1 MYSKNRN
8 SSMCFVSVSI
18 VLVLFFSMGFAD
30 YDADGVDLVGRNP
43 YGYCPFAV
51 ASGDFV
57 YSANGTVLEVLDIH
71 TLEPVSEVV
80 TESIV
85 SGMAVSG
92 NFVYIANWS
101 DGFRVVD
108 VSDPT
113 NPSMVAELEFPG
125 QCWDISVTGDFAYVG
140 NDDQGLR
147 IIDISNPLIPTLAS
161 TYLSTPGV
169 KFEHAQ
175 VIDTLAYAATQSGL
189 FILDVSDPAAPVQL
203 GHSPAEN
210 GAWSVHVV
218 DTIAYLPKVFE
229 GIRMVN
235 VADPTNPI
243 ELGYFQTPDAA
254 YWVEVVDTIAYVAER
269 FAGVQVLDISDL
281 TAPDSI
287 GMLSMDYADAL
298 YILGD
303 SMYVASSSWGLKQVS
318 IENLTAP
325 VLLNEYAAGGYAT
338 DVYASDMV
346 SYATLRG
353 LGVGVFT
360 RNEASEPEILS
371 LIEMN
376 NPARVNGSGD
386 YLYVIED
393 PNLHIVDVNDPANP
407 QIVST
412 WYEGAS
418 LTSYVVGDLLF
429 IGGNPDLQI
438 LDISDAS
445 NPVLIG
451 TLDGLP
457 WVPFDLE
464 IRGSLAYVV
473 NRGGGFWI
481 IDIGD
486 PTAPQTIGGLEI
498 FDYAWRLD
506 ISGQYAYVA
515 DRYAGDIRT
524 IDISDPT
531 QPFEVSSINIG
542 ILAQDVSCSGRY
554 VYGLDAWEG
563 IRIIDSGDPYNPVE
577 VGYFNTG
584 GYAQAVVASQ
594 GQLHVADGGG
604 GFYLLETEFKAAVF
618 TVNSTGDGMDAIPGD
633 GICDDGTGDCTL
645 RAAINEANATPGYNT
660 IAFDI
665 EGIGP
670 HTIQP
675 ASALPTIIDPVEI
688 DGSSEPDFYDMPII
702 EIDGTYA
709 GETAGLVL
717 AGHTSIQAL
726 VVNRFA
732 GTGIELNETGNNVV
746 KGCFVGL
753 NTAGSQILGNGG
765 DGICS
770 NSKYNLIGGSKTSD
784 RNVISGNG
792 IASVRLHDHDVLK
805 GSYIGT
811 DISGSV
817 GLGVGD
823 GGSGVLCES
832 YNLVG
837 GFEPNAG
844 NLIAGPVGESVFLE
858 GTISHDNLIRG
869 NIIGTDISGTIAL
882 GGGGIHIVSG
892 AFNNHINDNLI
903 SGNDGN
909 GISIVFVEG
918 PSPTDNIIQGNRI
931 GTNPEGNQAIPNEGV
946 GILLSEA
953 HNNLIGG
960 SESDAGNVISGNTGY
975 GLQLTDGSAYN
986 EIKGNLIGC
995 DLTGMIRVPNENS
1008 GVNIRDGAHDN
1019 LIGGLEPGS
1028 GNVISGNNRTGLS
1041 IGQGTGASLNYILG
1055 NRIGTNAAGTDSLVN
1070 TANGIFLFPGAFE
1083 TMIGGLEPGEGNLIS
1098 GNRLSGIS
1106 IRAGC
1111 EQNSILGNYIGTDI
1125 SGSMAI
1131 PNQAGGISS
1140 LGASHDIRG
1149 NLISGNNLDG
1159 ILIEGE
1165 SASGNHVFSNRIGSD
1180 ASGTAAIPN
1189 TLNGIHILEA
1199 SSNQIGGINDD
1210 DGNLISGNE
1219 YYGIH
1224 VEGAMSTENIMQG
1237 NLIGTDISGM
1247 EPLGNSVNGI
1257 GLRGGANNN
1266 LIGGA
1271 EETAGNVIS
1280 ANGGKGIALIGEGT
1294 NNNIIQDNFIG
1305 CDITGDNS
1313 DLGNG
1318 GGIVIAGGASN
1329 NLIGGMG
1336 EFTANWIGYNLGYGI
1351 TIRDTS
1357 NTAGNSILGN
1367 GFTQN
1372 EIAGIDLSEI
1382 NRGNDGPTANDS
1394 ADVDTGPN
1402 NLQNYPER
1410 LNCGIES
1417 NNDFMLQYFIDS
1429 DPAHSA
1435 YPIHVEFFQADEES
1449 NQGYYLVV
1457 TDEYSDDD
1465 HTAGLK
1471 TLNLGNANEL
1481 GQEGLWNGI
1490 RIVATATDANGNTSE
1505 FSEAIEIG
1513 NYVDIAAFEPLPE
1526 VFTLQQ
1532 NYPNPF
1538 NPTTTIRYG
1547 LPEASDVS
1555 LTIYDLKGRVVK
1567 SYSERGR
1574 PAGWVNYEWSGTNMR
1589 GEPVSTGVYLC
1600 RLVAGEYTKTIKMV
1614 YLR

>member
-1 MYSKNRN
+1 MYSKIRN
-8 SSMCFVSVSI
+8 NSMCFVSVSI

-85 SGMAVSG
+85 SGLAVSG
-92 NFVYIANWS
+92 DFVYIANWS

-113 NPSMVAELEFPG
+113 NPSMVAELEFLG

-161 TYLSTPGV
+161 TFLSTPGV

-254 YWVEVVDTIAYVAER
+254 YWMEVVDTIAYVAER
-269 FAGVQVLDISDL
+269 FSGIQILDISDL
-281 TAPDSI
+281 TAPDSV

-303 SMYVASSSWGLKQVS
+303 SMYVASSSWGLKQVDIS
-318 IENLTAP
+318 DLTAP
-325 VLLNEYAAGGYAT
+325 VLVNECKGGGYPVDIQAADT
-338 DVYASDMV
+338 ITYVAM
-346 SYATLRG
+346 RG
-353 LGVGVFT
+353 LGVGIFT
-360 RNEASEPEILS
+360 YDEFFEPDMIA
-371 LIEMN
+371 LIEMD
-376 NPARVNGSGD
+376 NPYRLHVEGELLFVLEN
-386 YLYVIED
+386 Y
-393 PNLHIVDVNDPANP
+393 NLHIYDVSDPSNPVHTYSTDSGGINSVFCMAN
-407 QIVST
+407 
-412 WYEGAS
+412 
-418 LTSYVVGDLLF
+418 LLYV
-429 IGGNPDLQI
+429 GGYPDLRI
-438 LDISDAS
+438 FDISDPYFPAQ
-445 NPVLIG
+445 LG
-451 TLDGLP
+451 EMDGLP
-457 WVPFDLE
+457 SSPYSMYVSGGFAFLTNRWGGLHIVNVMDPIEPWPVGAAPNFEDARAVYVAGE
-464 IRGSLAYVV
+464 YAYVTDRYV
-473 NRGGGFWI
+473 GELKI
-481 IDIGD
+481 IDIGNPED
-486 PTAPQTIGGLEI
+486 PYEI
-498 FDYAWRLD
+498 SSFSVGNAAVDVYG
-506 ISGQYAYVA
+506 SGRYAYV
-515 DRYAGDIRT
+515 
-524 IDISDPT
+524 IDSWT
-531 QPFEVSSINIG
+531 GV
-542 ILAQDVSCSGRY
+542 
-554 VYGLDAWEG
+554 
-563 IRIIDSGDPYNPVE
+563 RIIDCGDPYNPVE

-584 GYAQAVVASQ
+584 GYAQAVIANQ

-604 GFYLLETEFKAAVF
+604 GFYLLETEFKQAVF
-618 TVNSTGDGMDAIPGD
+618 TVNSTGDAVDAIPGD

-645 RAAINEANATPGYNT
+645 RAAINEANATPGFNT
-660 IAFDI
+660 INFDI
-665 EGIGP
+665 EGVGP
-670 HTIQP
+670 HTFQP

-688 DGSSEPDFYDMPII
+688 DGSSEPDFLGTPIVELDGSLI
-702 EIDGTYA
+702 EVD
-709 GETAGLVL
+709 
-717 AGHTSIQAL
+717 
-726 VVNRFA
+726 N
-732 GTGIELNETGNNVV
+732 
-746 KGCFVGL
+746 GL
-753 NTAGSQILGNGG
+753 NFATNNCLI
-765 DGICS
+765 S
-770 NSKYNLIGGSKTSD
+770 NL
-784 RNVISGNG
+784 VISGFDGASENFEASGIYILNG
-792 IASVRLHDHDVLK
+792 RNIIIEGCYIGTNNLGSSANGNVIGVVLT
-805 GSYIGT
+805 GSYNQIRSNLISGNTRLGLEVSNFEEEAASFNHITNNKFGT
-811 DISGSV
+811 DISGMSV
-817 GLGVGD
+817 L
-823 GGSGVLCES
+823 
-832 YNLVG
+832 
-837 GFEPNAG
+837 
-844 NLIAGPVGESVFLE
+844 
-858 GTISHDNLIRG
+858 
-869 NIIGTDISGTIAL
+869 
-882 GGGGIHIVSG
+882 
-892 AFNNHINDNLI
+892 
-903 SGNDGN
+903 
-909 GISIVFVEG
+909 
-918 PSPTDNIIQGNRI
+918 
-931 GTNPEGNQAIPNEGV
+931 PNEGNGCV
-946 GILLSEA
+946 LLGARFSSI
-953 HNNLIGG
+953 IG
-960 SESDAGNVISGNTGY
+960 NTFSGNTGY
-975 GLQLTDGSAYN
+975 GLQLTDGSAFN
-986 EIKGNLIGC
+986 EIQGNFLGC
-995 DLTGMIRVPNENS
+995 DPTGTIRVPNENS
-1008 GVNIRDGAHDN
+1008 GVNIRNDAHDN
-1019 LIGGLEPGS
+1019 LIGGTEPGA

-1070 TANGIFLFPGAFE
+1070 TANGIVLFPGAFE

-1131 PNQAGGISS
+1131 PNQADGISS

-1165 SASGNHVFSNRIGSD
+1165 SASGNQVFSNRIGSD

-1189 TLNGIHILEA
+1189 ALNGIHILEA

-1280 ANGGKGIALIGEGT
+1280 ANGGKGITLIGEGT

-1417 NNDFMLQYFIDS
+1417 NNDFMLQFFIDS

-1513 NYVDIAAFEPLPE
+1513 NYVGIAAVEALPE
-1526 VFTLQQ
+1526 VFTLEQ

-1547 LPEASDVS
+1547 LPEASDVR
-1555 LTIYDLKGRVVK
+1555 LVIYDLKGRIVQ

-1574 PAGWVNYEWSGTNMR
+1574 TAGWVNYEWSGTNMS

-1600 RLVAGEYTKTIKMV
+1600 RLVAGEYSKTIKMV